1 MSRVLEPVGSSA
13 GAEAGAALNT
23 VKLNTVGSGAGA
35 EAGAALGV
43 AGDEHSGHTVVRI
56 VT

>member
-1 MSRVLEPVGSSA
+1 MSRVLEPVGS
-13 GAEAGAALNT
+13 
-23 VKLNTVGSGAGA
+23 GAGA
-35 EAGAALGV
+35 EVGATLGV